1 MTLPDLITLPNGNK
15 TVPTFSASEMEG
27 RLDRLR
33 QAMAQE
39 GVDAGLFTS
48 YHNKITTAIF
58 CIVLLVAPMVW

>member
-39 GVDAGLFTS
+39 GVDAVLFTS
-48 YHNKITTAIF
+48 YHNVNYYSDFLYCDRK
-58 CIVLLVAPMVW
+58 